1 MVEALMYAAIGF
13 LIAVLIGLAAIPLVH
28 NRAVRL
34 TMRDLEGGLP
44 ISMGELQA
52 EKDALRAEFAMA
64 VRRLELT
71 NEQLRNRLANLMVR
85 LSRKDDFI
93 NQLKLH
99 LPAESEPLGI
109 TVYEKA
115 PRKREAQSKKAA

>member
-13 LIAVLIGLAAIPLVH
+13 LIAVLIGLAAMPLVH

-85 LSRKDDFI
+85 VSQKNDFI
-93 NQLKLH
+93 NQLKSH
-99 LPAESEPLGI
+99 LPAESEPLAI

-115 PRKREAQSKKAA
+115 TRKREAQSKKAA